1 MSKIYRPKI
10 QKKIIKISFSTLLLI
25 LVLIPMNSCNSDRKK
40 RDTKKTKIS
49 DTPTVISNTKS
60 AYSIERINFYFE
72 NSGSINGYLS
82 GTNFLQTMHEI
93 INDNDPRLN
102 PFFVNTKEYS
112 TSNLLNKIDNRNI
125 ATPSIGGSNHK
136 FIFENAI
143 KNADSNNLSIVVTDG
158 IYSMPNNNVGVNVVE
173 VEIKKAFEKALK
185 ENAIETI
192 VLKLSSRYKGMY
204 YTESDCNNIKID
216 QERPYY
222 ILLFGNKKTLDNALK
237 NIVHLDELPGFKQ
250 QARFF
255 LKDDINV
262 DYTILTQGEEKIG
275 SFKKVRKDGISLVK
289 EIEDAEKNNRGGDKY
304 LQFAIGI
311 NYNKLSLPNSY
322 LLDKNN
328 YEINN
333 GYTIENI
340 KAIESLSGNKTLK
353 AVERINKNI
362 TISHLIT
369 VRAKKNI
376 TGELEIQLKN
386 NLPSWIENSGVE
398 NDCAIKNNT
407 DQTFAFD
414 KLMNGISRAYSRVNI
429 GDEYFEFKLKIKH

>member
-1 MSKIYRPKI
+1 M
-10 QKKIIKISFSTLLLI
+10 IKQ
-25 LVLIPMNSCNSDRKK
+25 
-40 RDTKKTKIS
+40 
-49 DTPTVISNTKS
+49 
-60 AYSIERINFYFE
+60 FE
-72 NSGSINGYLS
+72 
-82 GTNFLQTMHEI
+82 
-93 INDNDPRLN
+93 
-102 PFFVNTKEYS
+102 
-112 TSNLLNKIDNRNI
+112 
-125 ATPSIGGSNHK
+125 
-136 FIFENAI
+136 
-143 KNADSNNLSIVVTDG
+143 
-158 IYSMPNNNVGVNVVE
+158 
-173 VEIKKAFEKALK
+173 
-185 ENAIETI
+185 
-192 VLKLSSRYKGMY
+192 
-204 YTESDCNNIKID
+204 
-216 QERPYY
+216 
-222 ILLFGNKKTLDNALK
+222 
-237 NIVHLDELPGFKQ
+237 GF
-250 QARFF
+250 
-255 LKDDINV
+255 N
-262 DYTILTQGEEKIG
+262 

-311 NYNKLSLPNSY
+311 NYNKLTLPNSY

-340 KAIESLSGNKTLK
+340 KTIESLSNNRTLK
-353 AVERINKNI
+353 AVERINKDI

-398 NDCAIKNNT
+398 NDCTIKNNT